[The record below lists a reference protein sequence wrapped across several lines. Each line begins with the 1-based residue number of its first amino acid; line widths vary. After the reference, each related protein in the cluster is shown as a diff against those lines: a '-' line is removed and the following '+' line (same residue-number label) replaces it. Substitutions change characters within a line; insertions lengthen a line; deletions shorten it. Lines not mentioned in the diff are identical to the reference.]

1 MTPLHYACGNGQ
13 LQVVQFLLR
22 HGAKPSLKDEDVSN
36 RLLLTAYVLSPSAD
50 TTLHCTASYH
60 TATVHC
66 IVMLLAGDMYI
77 YVDRQD
83 AAVSILMLVTNA
95 MQTMAAMLVT

>member
-1 MTPLHYACGNGQ
+1 M
-13 LQVVQFLLR
+13 VQFLLR

-36 RLLLTAYVLSPSAD
+36 RLLLTACVLSPSAD
-50 TTLHCTASYH
+50 TNLHCTTSCH
-60 TATVHC
+60 IATVHR
-66 IVMLLAGDMYI
+66 IVMLLADDVCV

-83 AAVSILMLVTNA
+83 AAVSILMLVANA